1 MLLLHSFPFDS
12 RIWASTGVADASTA
26 AGRSVIAADRRGNGR
41 SVGPTIT
48 AVAVM
53 QLWEQ
58 GLVELDASASDCLR
72 VCASGAAGCLQ
83 ARLTGLRDAPRAGA
97 PQTITDE
104 QVALATA
111 ETLTERG
118 PGRDSHWST
127 RSIAAATR
135 PGIRTARCRI
145 GRGGSLAQG
154 LARLVRRGGTRAQ
167 GPRSCR
173 PLDLARVRRRA
184 RWWALAAPPSRWWRA
199 AWRGGNRA

>member
-1 MLLLHSFPFDS
+1 
-12 RIWASTGVADASTA
+12 
-26 AGRSVIAADRRGNGR
+26 
-41 SVGPTIT
+41 
-48 AVAVM
+48 M
-53 QLWEQ
+53 QLCEQ

-104 QVALATA
+104 QVALAAA

-118 PGRDSHWST
+118 PGQDSHWST

-135 PGIRTARCRI
+135 PGIRTARWRI

-154 LARLVRRGGTRAQ
+154 LARLVRPRRCA
-167 GPRSCR
+167 GPRSPVVPAIGPSPC
-173 PLDLARVRRRA
+173 PSADAMVGTGGTAVTVVACCLAWREQDVTGRRR
-184 RWWALAAPPSRWWRA
+184 
-199 AWRGGNRA
+199 